1 MTETISRNDI
11 FDKVIEMKDTVS
23 EIIDIVVE
31 SLVRQNGIIKNNL
44 DNTEGFEE
52 KEIKHV
58 QPKENEEDQNE
69 PMKVPTFSV
78 NCYSCNEKFKKIC
91 ESERHIKTK
100 HEDHQNY
107 KFGKC
112 AKTFVTNW
120 RLQKH
125 IKMHPN
131 QSLKQCYYFKNDIQ
145 CPFADLGC
153 KFGHGLDTQAVDI
166 IDEGKGNADDTFNA
180 VQGS

>member
-31 SLVRQNGIIKNNL
+31 SLVWQNRILKN
-44 DNTEGFEE
+44 TVGYKE
-52 KEIKHV
+52 KEIKDV
-58 QPKENEEDQNE
+58 QSNEEDQNE
-69 PMKVPTFSV
+69 SRKVHKFSL
-78 NCYSCNEKFKKIC
+78 NCYSCNEKFKEIC
-91 ESERHIKTK
+91 ELETHIKTK
-100 HEDHQNY
+100 HEDHQSY
-107 KFGKC
+107 TCGKC

-131 QSLKQCYYFKNDIQ
+131 QRLKQCYYFKNDNY
-145 CPFADLGC
+145 CPFDDLG
-153 KFGHGLDTQAVDI
+153 KSLDMVWTQKLLTLLTKARKMQMTHSI
-166 IDEGKGNADDTFNA
+166 MKYRRT
-180 VQGS
+180 QS